1 MPKLGKRILT
11 LYQLGYR
18 YIVTLGE
25 KELIV
30 RVCHEELIEC
40 IAEALKD
47 YALELELE
55 SGD

>member
-1 MPKLGKRILT
+1 MPKLGKRVLT
-11 LYQLGYR
+11 VYQLGYR

-30 RVCHEELIEC
+30 RVCHEELVEC

-55 SGD
+55 SED